1 MLRGRGVNGLHLAAD
16 VRNTGAIAF
25 YPRLGFT
32 RIPSHDDVVAFAR
45 DLSTPEV
52 AAAASRRRGRAR

>member
-1 MLRGRGVNGLHLAAD
+1 MNGLHLAAD

-52 AAAASRRRGRAR
+52 AAAAVPGSRRR